1 MKAKVLL
8 SALGCGTLF
17 GVGLGL
23 SGMVQN
29 QRVLG
34 FLDVFGAF
42 DPTLALVMGAAV
54 GVHFVGQ
61 RIARR
66 RRSPLLVP
74 AFPDY
79 PFTRIDGGLLAGS
92 LVFGIGWGLVGF
104 CPAPG
109 IISAAVGTRE
119 GLLFVPSMLAGMA
132 LFHLVE
138 SLRARAVTDE
148 TGAPAP
154 GAATGAQ

>member
-1 MKAKVLL
+1 MKVLL
-8 SALGCGTLF
+8 SALGCGSLF

-23 SGMVQN
+23 SGMVQP
-29 QRVLG
+29 QKVLG
-34 FLDVFGAF
+34 FLDIFGAW
-42 DPTLALVMGAAV
+42 DPTLALVMAAAV

-66 RRSPLLVP
+66 RPAPLLVP

-79 PFTRIDGGLLAGS
+79 PFTRVDGRLVAGS
-92 LVFGIGWGLVGF
+92 LLFGIGWGVVGF

-132 LFHLVE
+132 LFHLME
-138 SLRARAVTDE
+138 SLRARAVADE
-148 TGAPAP
+148 TGAPASTP
-154 GAATGAQ
+154 